1 MVGRMV
7 GISIAVVMAFA
18 QKPPAFDAASVKP
31 NTSGSGGFSMGTSHG
46 RLTATNVPVRTLILK
61 GFHAKDFQVTGGPAW
76 LETERYD
83 VVAKTE
89 NTSISDNDLWL
100 LLQPLLADRFKLR
113 FHRETK
119 QLPIYSLTIA
129 KGGPKLKVH
138 AGDDEPNMSGRTGSG
153 KASFV
158 GTKISMARLADTLGE
173 HTDRIVVDN
182 TGLKGFYDFK
192 LGWAQEDSHE
202 PAGVSMLSSLQEG
215 LGLTGPSIFTA
226 VQEQLGLKLEPA
238 KGPVQIIVI
247 DGAEKAKEN

>member
-1 MVGRMV
+1 MIRRMI
-7 GISIAVVMAFA
+7 GISLTLAMAFA

-31 NTSGSGGFSMGTSHG
+31 NLSGTGGFSMGTSHG

-61 GFHAKDFQVTGGPAW
+61 GFHAKEFQVTGGPGW

-89 NTSISDNDLWL
+89 NTSIGDNDLWL
-100 LLQPLLADRFKLR
+100 LLQPLLAERFKLR

-119 QLPIYSLTIA
+119 QLPVYSLTVA
-129 KGGPKLKVH
+129 KGGPKLKPHV
-138 AGDDEPNMSGRTGSG
+138 GDDEPNMSGRTGSG

-158 GTKISMARLADTLGE
+158 GTKISMARLADMLGE
-173 HTDRIVVDN
+173 HTDRIVLDN

-192 LGWAQEDSHE
+192 LDWAREDSHE
-202 PAGVSMLSSLQEG
+202 PASISMLSSLQEG
-215 LGLTGPSIFTA
+215 LGLTGPSLFTA

-238 KGPVQIIVI
+238 KGPVEIIAI
-247 DGAEKAKEN
+247 DSAEKASAN